1 MAVKINHGKSI
12 LELRVF
18 ESKDKKLH
26 LNLSMPRKGMILT
39 FVVLILWLMPELW
52 KFIEMANSLLEI

>member
-1 MAVKINHGKSI
+1 MVAQINKGKSV

-26 LNLSMPRKGMILT
+26 LNLSMPRRGMILT
-39 FVVLILWLMPELW
+39 FVVLILWRMPELW
-52 KFIEMANSLLEI
+52 KFIEMAKSLLEF